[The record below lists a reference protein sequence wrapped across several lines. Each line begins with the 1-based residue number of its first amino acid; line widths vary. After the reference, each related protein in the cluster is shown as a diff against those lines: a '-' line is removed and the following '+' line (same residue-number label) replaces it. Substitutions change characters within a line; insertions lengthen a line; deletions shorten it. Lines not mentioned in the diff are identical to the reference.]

1 MFILYLLFVVFLL
14 LLNGILL
21 YKLYEYS
28 LLILELEDAIEECL
42 DQLDERY
49 QSIGKILQQE
59 VFFDSVEVRQVI
71 ADIKKA
77 HASILQIANRLTN
90 LPKVKSEIKE
100 ENKKNKK
107 D

>member
-1 MFILYLLFVVFLL
+1 MFVLYLLFVVFLL
-14 LLNGILL
+14 LFNGILL

-42 DQLDERY
+42 DQLNERY
-49 QSIGKILQQE
+49 QSMGKILQQD

-71 ADIKKA
+71 SDIKQS
-77 HASILQIANRLTN
+77 HESILQIANRLTS